1 MIENKKIQKYL
12 LIVTIMIIIIEILIF
27 FLREKYIIMDI
38 IYNVLLGIIGSAIVS
53 YIIAIITYNYKKEE
67 KQEELIK
74 NLLEIYLKMIIFK
87 CSYNECSDK
96 NQKIIELQEV
106 IDKYI
111 ASIHEI
117 EYDFVYKLK
126 IIDKKD
132 TIVLNRY
139 TEKSVNVIAEGLE
152 FENNKFIN
160 KAKGLKNQKE
170 FIESYN
176 KLLDKI
182 RIYLEKFCVEKY
194 EIQYNLLKKIDSRYE
209 DVKSNSNRKIKYNN
223 IK

>member
-74 NLLEIYLKMIIFK
+74 NLLEIYSKMIIFK

-106 IDKYI
+106 IDRYI

-160 KAKGLKNQKE
+160 KARGLKNQKE

>member
-1 MIENKKIQKYL
+1 
-12 LIVTIMIIIIEILIF
+12 
-27 FLREKYIIMDI
+27 MDI
-38 IYNVLLGIIGSAIVS
+38 IYNVLLGIIGSSIVS

-74 NLLEIYLKMIIFK
+74 NLLEIYSEMIFFK
-87 CSYNECSDK
+87 CSYNKCSDK
-96 NQKIIELQEV
+96 NQKIIEFQEV

-126 IIDKKD
+126 IIEKKD

-139 TEKSVNVIAEGLE
+139 TEKSVNAIGEGLE

-176 KLLDKI
+176 KLLDKV
-182 RIYLEKFCVEKY
+182 RTYLKKFCVEKY
-194 EIQYNLLKKIDSRYE
+194 DMQYILLKKIDSRYE